1 MSGGRLPPRLEVA
14 ALVRRAEAQ
23 GGFATIIHKGDAEG
37 GALLLLVS
45 SRGRYIASLTRILG
59 MSGAYEWRA
68 TGPGDSAD
76 SAEVAAF
83 LAKQRQF
90 DPDLWVVEL
99 DIAEPERFIAETTY
113 SG

>member
-1 MSGGRLPPRLEVA
+1 MNGGRLPPRLEVP
-14 ALVRRAEAQ
+14 ALLRRAEAQ
-23 GGFATIIHKGDAEG
+23 GGFAAVLHKGDPEG

-45 SRGRYIASLTRILG
+45 SRGRHVAGLQRILG
-59 MSGAYEWRA
+59 ISGAYEWRA
-68 TGPGDSAD
+68 SGPADSAD

-99 DIAEPERFIAETTY
+99 DIADPERFIAETTR